1 MRLAEYKSLL
11 TTLQRPGAM
20 SDQTARKWFVN
31 QARSLNTRPR
41 SILTSEQENLTNKIR
56 LGYLYLFFYEPKH
69 RSKLEYFD
77 KYPLVIP
84 IELKENGFTGLNLHY
99 ISPSQR
105 LVLIENLRPL
115 IMNENVS
122 TRQHLRVSR
131 RILQSSKRYKYY
143 KPCIKNYLYNNCKSL
158 FLKIN
163 SEDWETALMLPTE
176 RFIKRT
182 KKDVWKESW
191 RTINGH
197 R

>member
-1 MRLAEYKSLL
+1 MKLAEYKSLL

-20 SDQTARKWFVN
+20 SDQIARKWFVT

-41 SILTSEQENLTNKIR
+41 SILTSEQENLTNKIK
-56 LGYLYLFFYEPKH
+56 LGYLYLFFYEPKYK
-69 RSKLEYFD
+69 SNLKYFD
-77 KYPLVIP
+77 KYPLTIP

-99 ISPSQR
+99 ISPTQR

-122 TRQHLRVSR
+122 NRQRLRISH
-131 RILQSSKRYKYY
+131 RILQSSRRYKYY
-143 KPCIKNYLYNNCKSL
+143 KPCVKNYLYNNCKSL
-158 FLKIN
+158 FLKIQA
-163 SEDWETALMLPTE
+163 EDWQTALMLPTE
-176 RFIKRT
+176 RFIKKN
-182 KKDVWKESW
+182 KKNVWIDSR